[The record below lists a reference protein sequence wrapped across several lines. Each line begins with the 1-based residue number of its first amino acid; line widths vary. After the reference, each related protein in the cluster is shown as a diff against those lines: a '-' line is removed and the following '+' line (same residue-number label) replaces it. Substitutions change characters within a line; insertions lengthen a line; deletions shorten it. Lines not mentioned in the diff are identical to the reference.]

1 EIECGHGSGR
11 VRMVF
16 HVADD
21 TDHRS
26 PVLFLGLG
34 SEGDS
39 FANGLFARPI
49 ALGQTAI
56 DQHHRLLLHAVIR
69 VKETAG
75 DQWNSD
81 GAEVI
86 GGDEVIPS
94 TWPVTGWKRFAL
106 DVKRAVFVI
115 PCPREIR
122 RETRRFDAR
131 KSGKSFKQ
139 LSLEDIAVGRV
150 AVARIRKGNDS
161 RQNTLRLEAGGG
173 QLQAPETA
181 DQQARA
187 NQQ

>member
-1 EIECGHGSGR
+1 
-11 VRMVF
+11 M
-16 HVADD
+16 
-21 TDHRS
+21 
-26 PVLFLGLG
+26 
-34 SEGDS
+34 
-39 FANGLFARPI
+39 
-49 ALGQTAI
+49 
-56 DQHHRLLLHAVIR
+56 
-69 VKETAG
+69 
-75 DQWNSD
+75 
-81 GAEVI
+81 
-86 GGDEVIPS
+86 IPS

-139 LSLEDIAVGRV
+139 LSLEDVAVGRV

-173 QLQAPETA
+173 LLQPPETA